1 MDQSLSMKMPGD
13 QKNDHPA
20 FRDFDR
26 NMSASLT
33 GIMRK
38 VSRTFRLEFNRHAES
53 MQCVLYDDQLV
64 DKAFCPFLKVCEV
77 LFVRMGEAFI
87 V

>member
-1 MDQSLSMKMPGD
+1 MPGD

-38 VSRTFRLEFNRHAES
+38 VYGRFDLNLTAIRNPYSVFYMTIN
-53 MQCVLYDDQLV
+53 
-64 DKAFCPFLKVCEV
+64 
-77 LFVRMGEAFI
+77 
-87 V
+87 

>member
-1 MDQSLSMKMPGD
+1 MPGD

-33 GIMRK
+33 RITRK
-38 VSRTFRLEFNRHAES
+38 VSRTFDLNLTAMLDPYS
-53 MQCVLYDDQLV
+53 VLY
-64 DKAFCPFLKVCEV
+64 
-77 LFVRMGEAFI
+77 MTI
-87 V
+87 N

>member
-1 MDQSLSMKMPGD
+1 MPGD

-33 GIMRK
+33 GIMCK
-38 VSRTFRLEFNRHAES
+38 VSRTFRLEFNRHTES
-53 MQCVLYDDQLV
+53 MQCVLYDDQ
-64 DKAFCPFLKVCEV
+64 
-77 LFVRMGEAFI
+77 
-87 V
+87 